1 MKVHQVQYFFEEKD
15 FLFFNSLACLDCV
28 SQCTHFHVIKVGY
41 NLEDASR
48 KEDDEVIDES
58 NPNNLID
65 EGNPN
70 NLIDEGNP
78 NNLIDEGN
86 PNNFKEEQWVIV
98 RFTFEHGKGGKQWIG
113 KILRVNENDT
123 FLIMFVRGK
132 ESKFHSRF
140 LYVYPPEADEYMV
153 YKTQI
158 LKSILPPQ
166 NFQRRLLFSIH
177 SDDLK

>member
-58 NPNNLID
+58 
-65 EGNPN
+65 
-70 NLIDEGNP
+70 NP